1 MPRSGTKRALTSN
14 TVLEGD
20 WQVDKVV
27 GMVRRGGSNHIAIR
41 WSGYGPEG
49 DTWELE
55 SNVYPASK
63 INDFKENVQTELGMN
78 YVRQGILNTMLGKT
92 IRDRVPRYRYLFDV
106 PQVCYDEVGVSV
118 VKAFGA
124 LPGVS
129 YATQKEPGA
138 VRHFSIVQTL
148 EGAAAFLLG
157 HVVRPDVATGSLRI
171 TGGRA
176 CFLDMTKLLPGS
188 YIEYVCHVPVCGVP
202 SFKTRK
208 AVVSINTCTF
218 NGLTGTPH
226 WPMIPPG
233 KCEEEDERF
242 ALSEMDAIVQH
253 AKRELRQKWS
263 VLPVSHPLRS
273 TWAVTPTGPSYCE
286 RGWSL
291 MNAI

>member
-1 MPRSGTKRALTSN
+1 MPRSGTKRALTSS

-78 YVRQGILNTMLGKT
+78 YVRHGILNAMLGKT

-129 YATQKEPGA
+129 YATQKEPG
-138 VRHFSIVQTL
+138 
-148 EGAAAFLLG
+148 
-157 HVVRPDVATGSLRI
+157 
-171 TGGRA
+171 
-176 CFLDMTKLLPGS
+176 
-188 YIEYVCHVPVCGVP
+188 
-202 SFKTRK
+202 KT
-208 AVVSINTCTF
+208 
-218 NGLTGTPH
+218 
-226 WPMIPPG
+226 
-233 KCEEEDERF
+233 
-242 ALSEMDAIVQH
+242 
-253 AKRELRQKWS
+253 
-263 VLPVSHPLRS
+263 
-273 TWAVTPTGPSYCE
+273 
-286 RGWSL
+286 
-291 MNAI
+291 